1 VTNDQKTACCR
12 AMPIPALAGSR
23 APGAPARGRACV
35 GAETG
40 RSGRV
45 AYGAQPVRLRSLP
58 RLAYGSVSRPRL
70 ALHSSGSYGY
80 DFIAPRA
87 RLCQARSAGE
97 RSTGPFAFLAAPSA
111 ASGHTSPAPASG
123 IPVRNPGYWV
133 LVLSVFFRGFRG
145 HKLVKNTGTQLNVS
159 ASVII
164 TLKES
169 WPVLTRFPC
178 PQTGRCTRH
187 AAG

>member
-1 VTNDQKTACCR
+1 VRTRKKTVCDQ

-23 APGAPARGRACV
+23 APGAPARGRASV
-35 GAETG
+35 GAKP
-40 RSGRV
+40 
-45 AYGAQPVRLRSLP
+45 ARLRPLP
-58 RLAYGSVSRPRL
+58 RLAYGPVSRPRL
-70 ALHSSGSYGY
+70 ALHSSGSYSY
-80 DFIAPRA
+80 HFIAPRA

-159 ASVII
+159 ASVMI

-169 WPVLTRFPC
+169 WPVLTRFLARRQADAPGMR
-178 PQTGRCTRH
+178 PANGWFRPN
-187 AAG
+187 G